1 MTLLLTAS
9 YASLDTVVSLDV
21 QDVLPLHLGIQPDH
35 RFVRELRG
43 FHCHREN
50 ESEFQG
56 EPPCLHCVHSR
67 HGLWAVALIISG
79 RLTWEGIPGV
89 ISAAGNLFGLL
100 VVVLLLAYGLVD
112 VPRSLWRYSDMD
124 AWSLHATTKIGKLH
138 KKVEEAKSELK
149 TSAALACS
157 MSRLISKRDSLRKY
171 VDQISEEISSAIPL
185 SAVQDVEIGD
195 LDLDYELDHEGLV
208 SLRKRCQ
215 RSVIVFHRSKYQYTK
230 LVKSVQITRESF
242 TRMQEEG
249 AHTRLVV
256 REIGLKTLAVLGALM
271 SLCLIIGEATLSW
284 QNPDLSVIS
293 ILLGICNEN
302 VLGTYTMILLFL
314 LYFCSCTY
322 HSLFKMKIF
331 SYYYLVPKYTDS
343 YSLLLNASML
353 ARFTAPLCYNF
364 ITLTKLKHTA
374 LTDSALASMGKVPFF
389 GRDFNLYYP
398 IMGTLFFFT
407 VAFNFWSKLIRA
419 FRWISPFSSSLNFD
433 DDEDG
438 DDQTDF
444 LTRGQRAVY
453 NKDLD
458 SSLFE
463 FDATVGARPAE
474 AKASSDR
481 ERAGRKKGGRGGNG
495 GDDLDTD
502 ARWMRAQERTSA
514 RKEGK
519 RDKRQDGQPRQPGG
533 GANATTSDKL
543 DSIFKGLLS

>member
-1 MTLLLTAS
+1 MCFLFTWVFNPIIASFVSSADFTVTARMKASFKENLLVYIVSTVVTVLGLLL
-9 YASLDTVVSLDV
+9 
-21 QDVLPLHLGIQPDH
+21 
-35 RFVRELRG
+35 
-43 FHCHREN
+43 
-50 ESEFQG
+50 
-56 EPPCLHCVHSR
+56 
-67 HGLWAVALIISG
+67 LIISG

-374 LTDSALASMGKVPFF
+374 LTDSALAPMGKVPFF